1 MPTGGTPQILQQVVV
16 AGRRLE
22 FFWTRERKGSEPVLI
37 FLHEGLGS
45 ARLWREFPA
54 QVSAMTG
61 LPALVYSR
69 YGYGGSDVLQERRS
83 VHYMH
88 QEALVDLPEL
98 REILG
103 LDDVILV
110 GHSDGASIALI
121 HTGDGRWPVRSL
133 VLEAPHVMVEAVTT
147 EGIEA
152 AAVAY
157 RTSDLPRRMARHHAD
172 GAKTFYGWNRI
183 WLNPAFRN
191 WNIEEYLPVVGC
203 PVLVIQ
209 GHDDEYGTVRQVEHI
224 VRQCRGLVETLMLS
238 ACGHAPHRDQPEEVR
253 GRIAK
258 FVERCAST
266 RPLGN
271 FRRSRPARKTAS
283 S

>member
-1 MPTGGTPQILQQVVV
+1 MPTSGTSQILQQVVV

-22 FFWTRERKGSEPVLI
+22 FFWTRERRGREPVLI

-54 QVSAMTG
+54 QVSALTG
-61 LPALVYSR
+61 LPALIYSR
-69 YGYGGSDVLQERRS
+69 YGYGGSDVLQEPRS

-88 QEALVDLPEL
+88 QEALGDLPEL
-98 REILG
+98 REIWR

-121 HTGDGRWPVRSL
+121 HAGDGRWPVRSL
-133 VLEAPHVMVEAVTT
+133 VLEAPHVMVEDVTI

-152 AAVAY
+152 AAAAY
-157 RTSDLPRRMARHHAD
+157 RTSDLPRRMARHHTN

-191 WNIEEYLPVVGC
+191 WNIEEYLPALSC

-209 GHDDEYGTVRQVEHI
+209 GCDDEYGTPWQVEHI
-224 VRQCRGLVETLMLS
+224 VRQCRGSVETLMLQ
-238 ACGHAPHRDQPEEVR
+238 ACRHAPHRDQPEEVR
-253 GRIAK
+253 GRIAE
-258 FVERCAST
+258 FVERCALT
-266 RPLGN
+266 RPLAN
-271 FRRSRPARKTAS
+271 F
-283 S
+283 